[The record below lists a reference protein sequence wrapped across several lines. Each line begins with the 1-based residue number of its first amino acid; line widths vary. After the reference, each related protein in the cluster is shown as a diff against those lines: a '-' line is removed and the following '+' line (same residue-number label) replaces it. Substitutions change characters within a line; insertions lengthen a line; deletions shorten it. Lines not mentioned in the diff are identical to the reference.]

1 MTKFVMN
8 IFVMK
13 KLIQTSRIIKGY
25 SIKELAN
32 LSAIDAAILSKIESG
47 KRLPTEK
54 QLYLIS
60 QHLDIPY
67 KELLILWVKQKMF
80 EEIKK
85 YEVAEEVIT
94 LLHEDIVKYNVS
106 KKRPI
111 SAKIQAIL
119 DEIDHYKQELNKKR
133 QFDNYRIKE
142 ALDLEYTFQSNKIEG
157 NTLTLRET
165 DLIINEGLTIS
176 GKSMREHL
184 EAINH
189 KEAIDYIYFLLKKNA
204 FINEREVKTIHNLI
218 LRGIDSEEAGIYR
231 KVQVIIKG
239 SSFMPP
245 NSFSIQEEMNQLFE
259 WYEQHQY
266 IHPVVLA
273 AEMHERLVT
282 IHPFI
287 DGNGRTSRL
296 LMNLILLQNGY
307 VIANL
312 KGDSEAR
319 LTYYQALEE
328 AQTKD
333 NKDDFIELIALTE
346 LACIKRYVSLL
357 G

>member
-8 IFVMK
+8 YFVMK
-13 KLIQTSRIIKGY
+13 NLIQLSRKKKGY
-25 SIKELAN
+25 SIKEIAN
-32 LSAIDAAILSKIESG
+32 LSGIDAAIISKIESG

-67 KELLILWVKQKMF
+67 KELLILWMKQKMF
-80 EEIKK
+80 DEIKN
-85 YEVAEEVIT
+85 YEVAEEVVS
-94 LLHEDIVKYNVS
+94 LLHEDVVKYNIS
-106 KKRPI
+106 KRRIISNQIQDILNQIDRYKHLLDTKR
-111 SAKIQAIL
+111 K
-119 DEIDHYKQELNKKR
+119 Y
-133 QFDNYRIKE
+133 DNYRIKE
-142 ALDLEYTFQSNKIEG
+142 ALELEYTFQSNRIEG

-165 DLIINEGLTIS
+165 DLVINEGLTIS

-189 KEAIDYIYFLLKKNA
+189 KEAIDYIYFLLKKNGV
-204 FINEREVKTIHNLI
+204 INEREVKKIHNLI
-218 LRGIDSEEAGIYR
+218 LRGIDTEQAGMYR

-239 SSFMPP
+239 SSFIPP
-245 NSFSIQEEMNQLFE
+245 NAFSIEDEMQHLFE
-259 WYEQHQY
+259 WYEQHKQ
-266 IHPVVLA
+266 IHPVLLA

-287 DGNGRTSRL
+287 DGNGRISRL
-296 LMNLILLQNGY
+296 LMNLILLQHGY

-319 LTYYQALEE
+319 LNYYEALEL

-333 NKDDFIELIALTE
+333 NKDDFIALIAQSE
-346 LACIKRYVSLL
+346 LDCIKRYVSLL

>member
-1 MTKFVMN
+1 MTKFVMYY
-8 IFVMK
+8 IVMK
-13 KLIQTSRIIKGY
+13 ELIKKSRLLKHY

-32 LSAIDAAILSKIESG
+32 LTYIDAAILSKIESG
-47 KRLPTEK
+47 KRIPTEK
-54 QLYLIS
+54 QLFKLS
-60 QHLDIPY
+60 THLDIPIDELTVLWL
-67 KELLILWVKQKMF
+67 KERILK
-80 EEIKK
+80 EIKEYK
-85 YEVAEEVIT
+85 IAEEVLS
-94 LLHEDIVKYNVS
+94 LLHEDLIKYNVS
-106 KKRPI
+106 KKRII
-111 SAKIQAIL
+111 SPKIQTIL
-119 DEIDHYKQELNKKR
+119 DEIDNYKLILNEKR
-133 QFDNYRIKE
+133 QYDNYRIRE
-142 ALDLEYTFQSNKIEG
+142 ALELEYTYQSNKIEG

-165 DLIINEGLTIS
+165 DLIVNEGLTIS

-189 KEAIDYIYFLLKKNA
+189 KEAIDYLYFLIKKNT
-204 FINEREVKTIHNLI
+204 IISEREIKTIHNLI
-218 LRGIDSEEAGIYR
+218 LRGIHSEDAGIYR

-239 SSFMPP
+239 SAYVPP
-245 NSFSIQEEMNQLFE
+245 NAFNVPEEMNQLLN
-259 WYEQHQY
+259 WYALNKH

-312 KGDSEAR
+312 KGDSSAR
-319 LTYYQALEE
+319 IAYYQALEK

-346 LACIKRYVSLL
+346 LECIKRYVSLL